1 MMRTRYELYNVRL
14 GVNGERRFW
23 CAVATSNC
31 AFPNVAAAAASSSM
45 MMIIISDSARETLVA
60 WRCCCRILKVIVN
73 VVTLF
78 LGLFDS

>member
-1 MMRTRYELYNVRL
+1 MMRTRYELYIVRL

-73 VVTLF
+73 VVF
-78 LGLFDS
+78 GPF

>member
-31 AFPNVAAAAASSSM
+31 AFPNVAAAAAASSM

-73 VVTLF
+73 VVF
-78 LGLFDS
+78 GPF

>member
-1 MMRTRYELYNVRL
+1 MRTRYELYNVRL

-31 AFPNVAAAAASSSM
+31 AFPNVAAAAAASSM

-73 VVTLF
+73 VVF
-78 LGLFDS
+78 GPF

>member
-1 MMRTRYELYNVRL
+1 MMRTRYEMYNVRL

-31 AFPNVAAAAASSSM
+31 AFPNVAAAAAASSM

-73 VVTLF
+73 VVF
-78 LGLFDS
+78 GPF

>member
-1 MMRTRYELYNVRL
+1 MRTRYELYNVRL

-31 AFPNVAAAAASSSM
+31 AFPNVAAAVAAASSM

-73 VVTLF
+73 VVF
-78 LGLFDS
+78 GPF

>member
-1 MMRTRYELYNVRL
+1 MRTRYELYNVRL

-23 CAVATSNC
+23 CAAATSNC

-45 MMIIISDSARETLVA
+45 MMIIISDSARETLLA

-73 VVTLF
+73 VVF
-78 LGLFDS
+78 GPF